1 MNNRLARLSWPLLAA
16 FPLVAAA
23 DVPRVAVDIP
33 PVYSLVAKVMGERGD
48 PRLFIQPGAS
58 PHGYSLRPSEAQSLD
73 DADLVI
79 WVSDALTPWLSGSIE
94 NLAGDALHLELMD
107 VPGITALEYR
117 EGATFALNDADE
129 QGHDHAHHHGHDHD
143 HDHEHHHEESHKESH
158 KESHDESGHNHDHHD
173 HHDHHGHDHSH
184 TGMNP
189 HAWLDPANARR
200 WLDAIAEQLSEID
213 PDNAA
218 YYRDNAAQGKE
229 ELTSL
234 QEHIQDRLASSA
246 DTRFI
251 VFHDAYQYFEEA
263 FNVHAAGAISI
274 GDASSPSPARIEKLQ
289 TLVNDENIQCVFSEP
304 QFNPQM
310 VNNVFGDTS
319 AYIGVIDP
327 LGVGLTLDADL
338 YDALL
343 AQLADEITRCTDG

>member
-33 PVYSLVAKVMGERGD
+33 PVYSLVSKVMGERGD
-48 PRLFIQPGAS
+48 PELFIQPGAS

-73 DADLVI
+73 DADLVV
-79 WVSDALTPWLSGSIE
+79 WVSDALTPWLSGPID
-94 NLAGDALHLELMD
+94 NLAGDAHHLELMD
-107 VPGITALEYR
+107 VPGITTLEYR
-117 EGATFALNDADE
+117 EGATFALNDGDE
-129 QGHDHAHHHGHDHD
+129 HGHGHHDHD
-143 HDHEHHHEESHKESH
+143 HHEHDHGDHKHHHHED
-158 KESHDESGHNHDHHD
+158 SHDESGHDHNHHD
-173 HHDHHGHDHSH
+173 HDHSH

-218 YYRDNAAQGKE
+218 YYRDNAGQGKE

-234 QEHIQDRLASSA
+234 QAHIQDRLASSA

-319 AYIGVIDP
+319 AYIGVMDP
-327 LGVGLTLDADL
+327 LGVGLTLDGGL

-343 AQLADEITRCTDG
+343 EQLANEITRCTDG

>member
-33 PVYSLVAKVMGERGD
+33 PVYSLVAKVMGGRGD
-48 PRLFIQPGAS
+48 PELFIQPGAS

-73 DADLVI
+73 EADLVI
-79 WVSDALTPWLSGSIE
+79 WVSDALTPWLSGPIE
-94 NLAGDALHLELMD
+94 NLAGDARHLELMD
-107 VPGITALEYR
+107 VPGIKTLEYR
-117 EGATFALNDADE
+117 EGATFALNGADE
-129 QGHDHAHHHGHDHD
+129 HGHDGDDHDYDHDEHD
-143 HDHEHHHEESHKESH
+143 HGD
-158 KESHDESGHNHDHHD
+158 HD

-234 QEHIQDRLASSA
+234 QAHIQNRLASSA

-289 TLVNDENIQCVFSEP
+289 ALVNDENIQCVFSEP

-319 AYIGVIDP
+319 AYIGVMDP
-327 LGVGLTLDADL
+327 LGVGLTLNAGL

-343 AQLADEITRCTDG
+343 EQLADEITRCSDG

>member
-23 DVPRVAVDIP
+23 EVPHVAVDIP

-48 PRLFIQPGAS
+48 PELFIQPGAS

-73 DADLVI
+73 DADLVV
-79 WVSDALTPWLSGSIE
+79 WVSDALTPWLSGAIDS
-94 NLAGDALHLELMD
+94 LAGDARHLELMD
-107 VPGITALEYR
+107 VPGITTLEYR
-117 EGATFALNDADE
+117 EGATFALNDGDE
-129 QGHDHAHHHGHDHD
+129 HGHGHHDHD
-143 HDHEHHHEESHKESH
+143 HHEHDHGDHEHHHYAD
-158 KESHDESGHNHDHHD
+158 SHDESGHD
-173 HHDHHGHDHSH
+173 HDHHGHDHSH

-189 HAWLDPANARR
+189 HAWLDPVNARR

-234 QEHIQDRLASSA
+234 QEHVQDRLASSA

-319 AYIGVIDP
+319 AYIGVMDP
-327 LGVGLTLDADL
+327 LGVGLTLDAGL

-343 AQLADEITRCTDG
+343 EQLADEITRCTDG

>member
-33 PVYSLVAKVMGERGD
+33 PVYSLVSKVMGERGA
-48 PRLFIQPGAS
+48 PELFIQPGAS
-58 PHGYSLRPSEAQSLD
+58 PHGYSLRPSEAQSLN

-79 WVSDALTPWLSGSIE
+79 WVSDALTPWLSGPIE
-94 NLAGDALHLELMD
+94 NLAGDARHLELMD
-107 VPGITALEYR
+107 VSGIKTLEYR
-117 EGATFALNDADE
+117 EGATFALNGVDE
-129 QGHDHAHHHGHDHD
+129 HGHDGHDHGDHGHED
-143 HDHEHHHEESHKESH
+143 
-158 KESHDESGHNHDHHD
+158 SHDESGHDHD

-189 HAWLDPANARR
+189 HAWLDPANARL

-218 YYRDNAAQGKE
+218 YYRENAAQGKE
-229 ELTSL
+229 DLTSL
-234 QEHIQDRLASSA
+234 QAHIQDRLASSA

-263 FNVHAAGAISI
+263 FDVHAAGAISI
-274 GDASSPSPARIEKLQ
+274 GDASSPSPARIEELQ

-319 AYIGVIDP
+319 AYIGVMDP
-327 LGVGLTLDADL
+327 LGVGLTVDAGL

-343 AQLADEITRCTDG
+343 EQLADEITRCTDS

>member
-1 MNNRLARLSWPLLAA
+1 MNNRLARFPWPLLAA

-48 PRLFIQPGAS
+48 PELFIQPGAS
-58 PHGYSLRPSEAQSLD
+58 PHGYSLRPSGAQSLD

-79 WVSDALTPWLSGSIE
+79 WVSDALTPWLSGPID
-94 NLAGDALHLELMD
+94 NLAGDAHHLELMD
-107 VPGITALEYR
+107 VPGITTLEYR
-117 EGATFALNDADE
+117 EGATFALNDGDE
-129 QGHDHAHHHGHDHD
+129 HGHGHHDHD
-143 HDHEHHHEESHKESH
+143 
-158 KESHDESGHNHDHHD
+158 HNHDHHED
-173 HHDHHGHDHSH
+173 SHEDHDHHGHDHSH
-184 TGMNP
+184 TGMDP

-200 WLDAIAEQLSEID
+200 WLNAIAEQLSEID

-218 YYRDNAAQGKE
+218 YYRDNAAQGNKD
-229 ELTSL
+229 LTSL
-234 QEHIQDRLASSA
+234 QETLQDRLASSA

-274 GDASSPSPARIEKLQ
+274 GDASSPSPARIEELQ
-289 TLVNDENIQCVFSEP
+289 RLVNDENIQCVFSEP

-319 AYIGVIDP
+319 AYIGVMDP
-327 LGVGLTLDADL
+327 LGVGLTLDTGL

-343 AQLADEITRCTDG
+343 EQLANEITRCSDV

>member
-1 MNNRLARLSWPLLAA
+1 MNNRLARFPWPLLAA

-48 PRLFIQPGAS
+48 PELFIQPGAS

-79 WVSDALTPWLSGSIE
+79 WVSDALTPWLSGPID
-94 NLAGDALHLELMD
+94 NLAGDAHHLELMD
-107 VPGITALEYR
+107 VPGITTLEYR
-117 EGATFALNDADE
+117 EGATFALNDGDE
-129 QGHDHAHHHGHDHD
+129 HGHGHHDHD
-143 HDHEHHHEESHKESH
+143 
-158 KESHDESGHNHDHHD
+158 HNHDHHED
-173 HHDHHGHDHSH
+173 SHEYHDHHGHDHSH
-184 TGMNP
+184 TGMDP

-200 WLDAIAEQLSEID
+200 WLNAIAEQLSEID

-218 YYRDNAAQGKE
+218 YYRDNAAQGNKD
-229 ELTSL
+229 LTSL
-234 QEHIQDRLASSA
+234 QETLQDRLASSA

-274 GDASSPSPARIEKLQ
+274 GDASSPSPARIEELQ
-289 TLVNDENIQCVFSEP
+289 RLVNDENIQCVFSEP

-319 AYIGVIDP
+319 AYIGVMDP
-327 LGVGLTLDADL
+327 LGVGLTLDTGL

-343 AQLADEITRCTDG
+343 EQLANEITRCSDV

>member
-23 DVPRVAVDIP
+23 DAPRVAVDIP

-48 PRLFIQPGAS
+48 PELFIQPGAS

-73 DADLVI
+73 DADLVV
-79 WVSDALTPWLSGSIE
+79 WVSDALTPWLSGPIE
-94 NLAGDALHLELMD
+94 NLAGDARHLELID
-107 VPGITALEYR
+107 VPGITTLEYR
-117 EGATFALNDADE
+117 EGATFALNDGDE
-129 QGHDHAHHHGHDHD
+129 HGHGHHDHD
-143 HDHEHHHEESHKESH
+143 HHEHDHGDHEHHHHAD
-158 KESHDESGHNHDHHD
+158 SHDESGHD
-173 HHDHHGHDHSH
+173 HDHHGHDHSH

-200 WLDAIAEQLSEID
+200 WLDAITEQLSEID

-218 YYRDNAAQGKE
+218 YYRNNAAQGKKD
-229 ELTSL
+229 LTSL
-234 QEHIQDRLASSA
+234 QETLQDRLANSA

-274 GDASSPSPARIEKLQ
+274 GDASSPSPARIEELQ

-310 VNNVFGDTS
+310 VNNVFGDTT
-319 AYIGVIDP
+319 AYIGVMDP
-327 LGVGLTLDADL
+327 LGVGLTLDAGL

-343 AQLADEITRCTDG
+343 EQLANEIARCTDA

>member
-1 MNNRLARLSWPLLAA
+1 MKYRLARLSWPLLAA

-33 PVYSLVAKVMGERGD
+33 PVYSLVAKVMGDRGD
-48 PRLFIQPGAS
+48 PELFIQPGAS

-73 DADLVI
+73 DADLVVWI
-79 WVSDALTPWLSGSIE
+79 SDALTPWLSGPID
-94 NLAGDALHLELMD
+94 NLAGDARHLELMD
-107 VPGITALEYR
+107 VSGITTLEYR
-117 EGATFALNDADE
+117 EGATFALNDGDE
-129 QGHDHAHHHGHDHD
+129 HGHGHHDHGHDHD
-143 HDHEHHHEESHKESH
+143 HHDHGDHEHHHHEDSHAD
-158 KESHDESGHNHDHHD
+158 SHDESGHD
-173 HHDHHGHDHSH
+173 HDHHGHDHSH

-189 HAWLDPANARR
+189 HAWLDPDNARR

-218 YYRDNAAQGKE
+218 DYRNNAAQGKE
-229 ELTSL
+229 DLTSL
-234 QEHIQDRLASSA
+234 EEHIQDRLANSA

-274 GDASSPSPARIEKLQ
+274 GDASSPSPARIEELQ

-310 VNNVFGDTS
+310 VNNVFGDTT
-319 AYIGVIDP
+319 AYIGVMDP
-327 LGVGLTLDADL
+327 LGVGLTLDAGL

-343 AQLADEITRCTDG
+343 EQLANVIARCTDA

>member
-1 MNNRLARLSWPLLAA
+1 MNDRLARLSWPLLVA
-16 FPLVAAA
+16 FPLVASA
-23 DVPRVAVDIP
+23 DVPRVTVDIP
-33 PVYSLVAKVMGERGD
+33 PVYSLVATVMGELGD
-48 PRLFIQPGAS
+48 PELFIQPGAS

-79 WVSDALTPWLSGSIE
+79 WVSDALTPWLTGPIE
-94 NLAGDALHLELMD
+94 SLAGEARHLELME
-107 VPGITALEYR
+107 VTGITTLEYR
-117 EGATFALNDADE
+117 EGATFTLNATDE
-129 QGHDHAHHHGHDHD
+129 HGHVHGSEE
-143 HDHEHHHEESHKESH
+143 HGHEHNHG
-158 KESHDESGHNHDHHD
+158 GHGHHD
-173 HHDHHGHDHSH
+173 HDHSH
-184 TGMNP
+184 TGMDP
-189 HAWLDPANARR
+189 HAWLAPANARR

-213 PDNAA
+213 PGNAA
-218 YYRDNAAQGKE
+218 YYRDNAAQGQQ

-234 QEHIQDRLASSA
+234 EEHIDERLASSA
-246 DTRFI
+246 GTRFI
-251 VFHDAYQYFEEA
+251 VFHDAYQYFENA

-327 LGVGLTLDADL
+327 LGVGLMLDAGL
-338 YDALL
+338 YDTLL
-343 AQLADEITRCTDG
+343 EQLADEIKRCTDS

>member
-1 MNNRLARLSWPLLAA
+1 MNNRLARLSWPLLAV
-16 FPLVAAA
+16 FPLIAAA
-23 DVPRVAVDIP
+23 DVPRVTVDIP

-48 PRLFIQPGAS
+48 PELFIQPGAS

-79 WVSDALTPWLSGSIE
+79 WVSDALTPWLSGPID
-94 NLAGDALHLELMD
+94 NLTGDARHLELMD
-107 VPGITALEYR
+107 VPGITTLEYR
-117 EGATFALNDADE
+117 EGATFSLNAADE
-129 QGHDHAHHHGHDHD
+129 HGHGHHDHD
-143 HDHEHHHEESHKESH
+143 HDGYDHGDHEHHHHADN
-158 KESHDESGHNHDHHD
+158 HDESGHD
-173 HHDHHGHDHSH
+173 HDHHGHDHSH

-229 ELTSL
+229 DLTSL
-234 QEHIQDRLASSA
+234 QEHIQGRLANSA

-251 VFHDAYQYFEEA
+251 VFHDAYQYFENA

-274 GDASSPSPARIEKLQ
+274 GDASSPSPARIETLQ

-319 AYIGVIDP
+319 AYIGVMDP
-327 LGVGLTLDADL
+327 LGVGLTLDAGL

-343 AQLADEITRCTDG
+343 EQLANEVAHCTDA

>member
-1 MNNRLARLSWPLLAA
+1 M
-16 FPLVAAA
+16 
-23 DVPRVAVDIP
+23 
-33 PVYSLVAKVMGERGD
+33 
-48 PRLFIQPGAS
+48 
-58 PHGYSLRPSEAQSLD
+58 
-73 DADLVI
+73 
-79 WVSDALTPWLSGSIE
+79 
-94 NLAGDALHLELMD
+94 AGDARHLDLMD
-107 VPGITALEYR
+107 VPGITTLEYR

-129 QGHDHAHHHGHDHD
+129 HGHAHGNDAHDHAHNHGHDHD
-143 HDHEHHHEESHKESH
+143 HDHDEHDHGDHEHHHEN
-158 KESHDESGHNHDHHD
+158 SHDESGHD

-200 WLDAIAEQLSEID
+200 WLDTIAEQLSEID

-229 ELTSL
+229 ALTSF
-234 QEHIQDRLASSA
+234 QEHIQDRLANSA

-289 TLVNDENIQCVFSEP
+289 TLVNDEGIQCVFSEP

-310 VNNVFGDTS
+310 VKNVFGDTS
-319 AYIGVIDP
+319 AYIGVMDP

-343 AQLADEITRCTDG
+343 GQLADEITRCTDA

>member
-1 MNNRLARLSWPLLAA
+1 MNNRLAHMSWPLLAA

-48 PRLFIQPGAS
+48 PELFIQPGAS
-58 PHGYSLRPSEAQSLD
+58 PHGYALRPSEAQTLD
-73 DADLVI
+73 DADLVV
-79 WVSDALTPWLSGSIE
+79 WVSDALTPWLSGPID
-94 NLAGDALHLELMD
+94 NLAGDAHHLELMD
-107 VPGITALEYR
+107 VPGITTLEYR
-117 EGATFALNDADE
+117 EGATFALNDGAE
-129 QGHDHAHHHGHDHD
+129 HDHEHHGHDHE
-143 HDHEHHHEESHKESH
+143 HEHEHEHEHHHHED
-158 KESHDESGHNHDHHD
+158 SHDESGHD
-173 HHDHHGHDHSH
+173 HDHHGHDHSH

-189 HAWLDPANARR
+189 HAWLDPDNARR

-218 YYRDNAAQGKE
+218 YYRDNAARGKE
-229 ELTSL
+229 ELASL
-234 QEHIQDRLASSA
+234 EGHIQGRLANSA

-274 GDASSPSPARIEKLQ
+274 GDASSPSPARVEELQ

-319 AYIGVIDP
+319 AYIGVMDP
-327 LGVGLTLDADL
+327 LGVGLTLDAGL

-343 AQLADEITRCTDG
+343 EQLADEIARCTDA